1 MNARI
6 LVFFTSLVF
15 VGWMARPVFA
25 QLESITQRDAAAALK
40 AALEKG
46 SQAAVARLGRE
57 DGFFGDA
64 RVKIPLPESL
74 ARAEKLMRRVGQ
86 GERADEL
93 VLAMNRAA
101 ETAVGEAKP
110 VFVAAVKKMTLQDA
124 KAILTGGDSAGTEY
138 FQRQTSEPLRAKFLP
153 IVKKATGKVGL
164 AQKYNAYA
172 EKGVR
177 FGLVKEEQANLDDYV
192 TRKALDGLFFAVAEE
207 EKSIRKDPVK
217 AGSSIV
223 KKVFG
228 ALRP

>member
-101 ETAVGEAKP
+101 ETAVSEAKP

-228 ALRP
+228 ALRR

>member
-217 AGSSIV
+217 AGSSIA

-228 ALRP
+228 ALRR

>member
-228 ALRP
+228 ALRR